1 MFLEFFL
8 MLKAD
13 GLPVS
18 LKEFLALLE
27 ALKKG
32 LGKMNVEQFYY
43 LSRSI
48 LIKREQHL
56 DRFDQIFAHYFKGTE
71 LIPNQIFGDI
81 PADWLKKQ
89 MELFLTPEEMAE
101 LEALGGLDELM
112 KRFQELMKEQ
122 GERHEG
128 GNKWIGTGGTSPFG
142 AYGYNPAGF
151 RIGQEGSRH
160 RRAVKV
166 WDKRQ
171 FMNLDDQREL
181 DTRNLKMAL
190 RRLRVIT
197 REGVANELDL
207 DDTIR
212 KTSDSGGILDL
223 QFQAAK
229 MNRVKVLLFFDI
241 GGSMDD
247 HIDLCS
253 RLFTAAKYEFKH
265 MEYFYFHN
273 CLYESVWKNNN
284 RRWQERISTWDV
296 LHKYNSD
303 YRVIVV
309 GDASMSPYEINYP
322 GGSVEHNNEEAG
334 AIWLDRL
341 KTQYPHI
348 AWLNPVPKE
357 YWKYTQSIGMLDRFF
372 ENKMYPMTVAGIE
385 EAMREIV

>member
-1 MFLEFFL
+1 
-8 MLKAD
+8 MLKGD
-13 GLPVS
+13 GIPVS

-27 ALKKG
+27 ALNKG
-32 LGKMNVEQFYY
+32 LGKMSVNEFYY

-56 DRFDQIFAHYFKGTE
+56 DRFDQIFSHYFKGTE

-81 PADWLKKQ
+81 PEDWLKKQ

-112 KRFQELMKEQ
+112 KRFQELLKEQ
-122 GERHEG
+122 QERHEG

-142 AYGYNPAGF
+142 ANGYNPAGF

-166 WDKRQ
+166 WDKRRY
-171 FMNLDDQREL
+171 MNLDDSREL

-197 REGVANELDL
+197 REGVQDELDL

-223 QFQAAK
+223 QFQASK

-253 RLFTAAKYEFKH
+253 RLFSAAKYEFKH
-265 MEYFYFHN
+265 MEHFYFHN

-284 RRWQERISTWDV
+284 RRWQEKIPTWDV

-322 GGSVEHNNEEAG
+322 GGSVEHTNEEAG
-334 AIWLDRL
+334 AIWLDRF

-357 YWKYTQSIGMLDRFF
+357 YWKYTQSIGMLERFF

>member
-32 LGKMNVEQFYY
+32 LGKMQVEQFYY

-56 DRFDQIFAHYFKGTE
+56 DRFDQIFSHYFKGTE

-112 KRFQELMKEQ
+112 KRFKELMKEQ

-142 AYGYNPAGF
+142 AYGFNPAGF
-151 RIGQEGSRH
+151 RIGQDGSRH

-166 WDKRQ
+166 WDQRQ
-171 FMNLDDQREL
+171 YMNLDDTREL

-197 REGVANELDL
+197 REGIADELDL

-223 QFQAAK
+223 QFQPSK
-229 MNRVKVLLFFDI
+229 LNRVKVLLFFDI

-253 RLFTAAKYEFKH
+253 RLFSAAKHEFKH
-265 MEYFYFHN
+265 LEYFYFHN
-273 CLYESVWKNNN
+273 CLYESVWKNNQ
-284 RRWQERISTWDV
+284 RRWRERIPTWDV
-296 LHKYNSD
+296 FHKYNSD
-303 YRVIVV
+303 YRVIIV

-322 GGSVEHNNEEAG
+322 GGSVEHSNEEAG

-348 AWLNPVPKE
+348 AWLNPVPQE
-357 YWKYTQSIGMLDRFF
+357 YWKYTQSIGMLERFF
-372 ENKMYPMTVAGIE
+372 EHKMYPMTVAGIE